1 MDGLTRENVASHLQ
15 KYRLYLKRV
24 ATHGGQPGPVGLAGP
39 SGHGGST
46 AAMNGTAGAQAGPSG
61 LQSQPS
67 GSVSARGAKNA
78 ANGHAGAAAQGNAAA
93 TQGGMPGG
101 CWAFSTTLTHSDTLG
116 HFWLLRRQVTA
127 AWLSH
132 HRCGMLPTPPVNS
145 TVFAACACL
154 YLPTGISGAAPG
166 LDPTVAAAAAD
177 PSPSPD
183 PAAAAAAAGMAGI
196 GPLGGPNP
204 MGTPGFPNPL
214 LGPMP
219 NPMAA
224 MMNSAAAMN
233 PMLGGMNPLSLG
245 MGEWR
250 CRGGEGGLNLS
261 VQEGRPKRSLVG
273 LEEL

>member
-1 MDGLTRENVASHLQ
+1 
-15 KYRLYLKRV
+15 
-24 ATHGGQPGPVGLAGP
+24 
-39 SGHGGST
+39 
-46 AAMNGTAGAQAGPSG
+46 
-61 LQSQPS
+61 
-67 GSVSARGAKNA
+67 
-78 ANGHAGAAAQGNAAA
+78 
-93 TQGGMPGG
+93 
-101 CWAFSTTLTHSDTLG
+101 
-116 HFWLLRRQVTA
+116 
-127 AWLSH
+127 
-132 HRCGMLPTPPVNS
+132 
-145 TVFAACACL
+145 
-154 YLPTGISGAAPG
+154 
-166 LDPTVAAAAAD
+166 
-177 PSPSPD
+177 
-183 PAAAAAAAGMAGI
+183 MAGI

-250 CRGGEGGLNLS
+250 CGGGEGGLNLS